1 MTIREYF
8 ENSKLI
14 VDKYI
19 IQRSKKA
26 TIIVPSAEK
35 FDLSEEILNSRIKTV
50 SIDQINDFREATL
63 IICI

>member
-19 IQRSKKA
+19 IQHSKKA
-26 TIIVPSAEK
+26 TIIVPSSHK

>member
-19 IQRSKKA
+19 IQHSKKA
-26 TIIVPSAEK
+26 TIIVPSSEK
-35 FDLSEEILNSRIKTV
+35 FDLSEEILNSSFNRSDK
-50 SIDQINDFREATL
+50 
-63 IICI
+63 

>member
-14 VDKYI
+14 VYKYI
-19 IQRSKKA
+19 IQHSKKA
-26 TIIVPSAEK
+26 TIIVPSSEK

>member
-19 IQRSKKA
+19 IQHSKKA
-26 TIIVPSAEK
+26 TIIVSSSEK